1 MSEDSPSLLGRV
13 GRAVNR
19 VYPHVDR
26 DVWLARRRLETRSAV
41 KELSA
46 FAQTL
51 GLATIDP
58 TAQSHLVIAIQHG
71 PDVPN
76 FQVAGGNIFFE
87 SYQSAIEVLGPE
99 RVTMFSAGKD
109 EPTDVWQRRLL
120 QTIADVGA
128 THLLAQVE
136 NDPNQHGV
144 WNWDIVLP
152 VLSEHW
158 RGATLGF
165 MFDSAYEWLRIRAH
179 RLGRQSRNLL
189 FVDLCEP
196 IDGLIRPGQFEV
208 GPITMPVSQAS
219 TAVIDQHVAGL
230 PKEYDVSFIGALYD
244 YRVELLDRIRATGL
258 TVAVNPHRPDAASTY
273 EQSRA
278 NQPTYLDY
286 MAGLARSHT
295 TINFSLAHGGPHEQY
310 KIRVHEAALVGCI
323 CLTDDGDRTRHFYA
337 PNEYAFF
344 PSIEA
349 LPRVIEERLADRDRL
364 AADQRAAADRAH
376 LLNGSDFWGRVDEG
390 LRRRGLPILTGLT
403 APAEPR

>member
-1 MSEDSPSLLGRV
+1 MSADSPSLFGRV

-26 DVWLARRRLETRSAV
+26 DVWLARRRLETRAPRAD
-41 KELSA
+41 LGR
-46 FAQTL
+46 FADTL
-51 GLATIDP
+51 RLKAIDP
-58 TAQSHLVIAIQHG
+58 HGQPHLVIAVHVG
-71 PDVPN
+71 PDAPN
-76 FQVAGGNIFFE
+76 FHVAGGNIFFE
-87 SYQSAIEVLGPE
+87 AYQSAIEVLGPD
-99 RVTMFSAGKD
+99 RVTLFGAVKN
-109 EPTDVWQRRLL
+109 EPTEAWQRRLL
-120 QTIADVGA
+120 QTISDVGA

-136 NDPNQHGV
+136 TDPNQHGI

-158 RGATLGF
+158 QGATIGF

-179 RLGRQSRNLL
+179 RLGRQTRNLL

-196 IDGLIRPGQFEV
+196 INGLIRAGQFEV

-219 TAVIDQHVAGL
+219 TAIIDKHVAGMA
-230 PKEYDVSFIGALYD
+230 KEYDVSFIGALYD

-258 TVAVNPHRPDAASTY
+258 TVAVNPHRADVPLDY
-273 EQSRA
+273 EQSRT

-349 LPRVIEERLADRDRL
+349 LPGVIEKRLADRDRL

-376 LLNGSDFWGRVDEG
+376 QLNRSDFWGRVDDG
-390 LRRRGLPILTGLT
+390 LRRRGLPVLTGLV
-403 APAEPR
+403 APAEPS